1 MIEDFICVYPTS
13 DEQIEKEHLWSKLH
27 VGDEFKFS
35 PRIQDGWL
43 IDRRLL
49 NKPGVRSLKILA
61 ITPLTNSVC
70 LTLLVDNN
78 RQLVLNF
85 DEWPETTVLLKKLGK
100 GWTKCQR

>member
-43 IDRRLL
+43 IDQRLFGKAGIKL
-49 NKPGVRSLKILA
+49 LKILA
-61 ITPLTNSVC
+61 IIPLANSVY
-70 LTLLVDNN
+70 LSPLVDKS

-85 DEWPETTVLLKKLGK
+85 YKWPSTPTLLNKLGR
-100 GWTKCQR
+100 GGC